1 MAKRITYYA
10 FARND
15 KGQIEQLFVERGSVR
30 SQSWTGKIYKSVN
43 EAEADMERLSCRKGE

>member
-1 MAKRITYYA
+1 MAKRVTYYA

-15 KGQIEQLFVERGSVR
+15 KGQIGQLFVERGSVR

-43 EAEADMERLSCRKGE
+43 EAEADMERLNCKK